1 MEVSVD
7 LSSSERE
14 RERDEKSA
22 ESRAGQT
29 SSEWD
34 SKAESS
40 G

>member
-14 RERDEKSA
+14 REREMRSPL
-22 ESRAGQT
+22 RAGQT